1 MVDVRPTPQQLAW
14 QESELSMFLHFGMNT
29 FTDREWG
36 TGAEDPSQFNP
47 AKLDARQWAR
57 VAREAGFRYVIL
69 TAKHHD
75 GFCLWPSRYT
85 AHSVRNSPWA
95 DGNGDVIREFVEA
108 CSEFGLK
115 AGLYVSPWDRHE
127 PSYGDSDAYNRFF
140 VNQLTE
146 LLTNYGEIAEVWFD
160 GACGEGPNGRRQ
172 SYDWQAFYEAVRALQ
187 PEALIAI
194 CGPDIRWVGNEDG
207 YAAETEWSVRTPD
220 PSIHGSGTDTVWWP
234 AECDVSIRPG
244 WFWHAAEDDKVK
256 SLPQLVDI
264 YLRSVGRN
272 SVLLLNVPPNRDG
285 LLPDP
290 DVRRLRELRGY
301 LDRAFARNLAEQAET
316 TPSWGHA
323 GDPTSALTGSDPQ
336 GWRAPTDSAEPVH
349 IEFSFP
355 SMVEFNTV
363 VLRETI
369 ALGQFVERYH
379 VEIQTAGGWR
389 EFSTGTTIGQK
400 KIDTRARVA
409 CEKLRVV
416 IEEARGPVRIQSV
429 GIYDIPDLSDES
441 VRGHEC

>member
-1 MVDVRPTPQQLAW
+1 MLDVRPTPQQLAW

-47 AKLDARQWAR
+47 ARLDARQWAR

-75 GFCLWPSRYT
+75 GFCLWPSQYT
-85 AHSVRNSPWA
+85 SHSVRNSPWA
-95 DGNGDVIREFVEA
+95 GGKGDVVREFVDA

-127 PSYGDSDAYNRFF
+127 PSYGDSGAYNRFF

-160 GACGEGPNGRRQ
+160 GACGEGPNGKRQ
-172 SYDWQAFYEAVRALQ
+172 KYDWQAFYEVVRALQ
-187 PEALIAI
+187 PKALIAI

-207 YAAETEWSVRTPD
+207 YAAETEWSVRAPD
-220 PSIHGSGTDTVWWP
+220 PSIHGSGTDPIWWP

-244 WFWHAAEDDKVK
+244 WFWHPAENDKIK
-256 SLPQLVDI
+256 SLPHLVDI

-290 DVRRLRELRGY
+290 DVHRLREFRGY
-301 LDRAFARNLAEQAET
+301 LDHAFGRNIAEQAEVT
-316 TPSWGHA
+316 ASCEYA
-323 GDPTSALTGSDPQ
+323 GDSVFTSARSDFQ
-336 GWRAPTDSAEPVH
+336 ALQAPMNFAEPLC

-355 SMVEFNTV
+355 SPVEFNTV
-363 VLRETI
+363 VLRERI
-369 ALGQFVERYH
+369 ALGQYVERYR

-389 EFSTGTTIGQK
+389 DFSTGTTIGQK
-400 KIDTRARVA
+400 KIDARPRVTSK
-409 CEKLRVV
+409 KLRVV
-416 IEEARGPVRIQSV
+416 IEGARGPVRIQSV
-429 GIYDIPDLSDES
+429 GVYDVPDLSDGS
-441 VRGHEC
+441 VRQK